1 MAILDQ
7 WGNPIQNTKFAAA
20 ASRNP
25 FRGVQYNNTNKGI
38 NDLIP
43 SRDRRTLAALSRRLV
58 FNQGP
63 PKECIRQK
71 ASYSIG
77 QAWMPIYSGSDSAV
91 GEQAASW
98 LQNVWFPICD
108 VRGNGHDWREFL
120 EIVSKCMDRDGESFV
135 LLTKARGGGPRIQ
148 HIPGH
153 QVWSKTKKSI
163 VGGGP
168 FRGHKIQDGVI
179 YNRRGAS
186 VAYRVNSDNSG
197 DRFKDISARDLIHVF
212 DSDFPEQ
219 RRGFPAFSHALDDL
233 KNSMTSTEL
242 ETIRQNIISSL
253 YLVEKSPNGP
263 DPDDPAWSGAID
275 TGNKESVL
283 YEQIAPGVRHISA
296 DQDLEVIKHENPSDT
311 WSRFNDRLLKAA
323 VVGCGWAYSMVW
335 ASPGQGTAERAEIMR
350 ARKAIDA
357 RQKRL
362 LYMAKRAITY
372 AIAIASE
379 SGFGV
384 EAPGNMRKWSFSYPE
399 RLSVDDGREAKAL
412 REAVEKG
419 LCSEQAYQAFKGKEY
434 EAHIREQAMAKVA
447 RAKVAREVSETND
460 EGIQIS
466 PTELGLHDLLRVP
479 AGDELVEESDP
490 SEDVAPD
497 QDGEEQGE
505 GDEKSEPSRAATGL
519 TVKETMDAYGT
530 AVRAGAITPQVMDE
544 DHFRTLAGLPK
555 LSAPAE
561 QLWRKQGGTRSP
573 ITLASKGAPQPETSK
588 EEA

>member
-7 WGNPIQNTKFAAA
+7 WGNPIQNTRFAAA

-25 FRGVQYNNTNKGI
+25 FRGVQYNNTNKSI

-63 PKECIRQK
+63 PKEAIRQK
-71 ASYSIG
+71 ASYSVG

-148 HIPGH
+148 HIPSH
-153 QVWSKTKKSI
+153 QVWSKTKEKI

-186 VAYRVNSDNSG
+186 VAYRVNRDNSG
-197 DRFKDISARDLIHVF
+197 DEFKDISARDLIHVF

-219 RRGFPAFSHALDDL
+219 RRGLPALSHALDGL
-233 KNSMTSTEL
+233 KNSATSSEL
-242 ETIRQNIISSL
+242 EGIRQNVISSL
-253 YLVEKSPNGP
+253 YLLERSPQGP
-263 DPDDPAWSGAID
+263 DPDDPAWTGSVD
-275 TGNKESVL
+275 TGSKESVL
-283 YEQIAPGVRHISA
+283 YEEIAPGIRHLSA
-296 DQDLEVIKHENPSDT
+296 DQDLEMVKHENPGAAWSDYQDRIMRAALSGMG
-311 WSRFNDRLLKAA
+311 WS
-323 VVGCGWAYSMVW
+323 YSLVLQ
-335 ASPGQGTAERAEIMR
+335 PPNQGTACRAEIVR

-419 LCSEQAYQAFKGKEY
+419 LCSEQAYQSFKGKEY

-447 RAKVAREVSETND
+447 RVKVAREVSETND
-460 EGIQIS
+460 EGIEIS
-466 PTELGLHDLLRVP
+466 PAELGLHDLLRVP

-490 SEDVAPD
+490 
-497 QDGEEQGE
+497 
-505 GDEKSEPSRAATGL
+505 L
-519 TVKETMDAYGT
+519 ETT
-530 AVRAGAITPQVMDE
+530 KPQN
-544 DHFRTLAGLPK
+544 
-555 LSAPAE
+555 
-561 QLWRKQGGTRSP
+561 Q
-573 ITLASKGAPQPETSK
+573 
-588 EEA
+588 